1 MNPVNKKDRRL
12 LEGCISGD
20 RGAGESFVRN
30 FSDLV
35 YHTIQHTLTAKHIS
49 FSRNDLEDL
58 HNTVFLM
65 LFENNCKK
73 LRQYRG
79 ENGCSPASWIKIVT
93 VRIIFN
99 QLRKKGVDTMAWQ
112 TKRYSLDELPE
123 LKGAE
128 DGPWARMKK
137 TEQNRLIK
145 AGIKELP
152 PRDRLFIVLHFEKG
166 MTMKEV
172 AKTMQ
177 LSVDNAYTVKHRA
190 IQRLK
195 LLVEAAVH

>member
-1 MNPVNKKDRRL
+1 
-12 LEGCISGD
+12 
-20 RGAGESFVRN
+20 
-30 FSDLV
+30 
-35 YHTIQHTLTAKHIS
+35 
-49 FSRNDLEDL
+49 
-58 HNTVFLM
+58 
-65 LFENNCKK
+65 
-73 LRQYRG
+73 
-79 ENGCSPASWIKIVT
+79 
-93 VRIIFN
+93 
-99 QLRKKGVDTMAWQ
+99 MAWQ

-166 MTMKEV
+166 MTINEV